1 MANVHLVKK
10 RKVEVGS
17 VEVDCAEVIR
27 VIEQF
32 LLEQGLRE
40 TARQLV
46 AESGIG
52 LRGVASLSQLVSDAK
67 AGRWDSVLSSLSNLE
82 LEKWLLMDVVEQ
94 LANELVQNGEKEAA
108 ARLIISRAQSLRADF
123 GERFGE
129 LEAIVARGSSD
140 TNWSREAGRK
150 KLAEAI
156 ERGVPRCESSRLE
169 LLLGHALRWQSH
181 VGLLSERRLNL
192 MESMASSSSR
202 KMGERAVKKFA
213 GAISA
218 GSWTRCAAFV
228 AGSGLATGSGDGFIE
243 IWDLDTCRLDTNL
256 SYQAKDELMMH
267 ESAVLAVAAS
277 KNAEYLASSDA
288 ECVKVWRVRTGA
300 CVRKFKTSGATI
312 LRFTENDTSL
322 LANGSDGDLRLYG
335 LNSGARRRTYASALS
350 DSYIA
355 SIELDADHIL
365 AASSNTIHIWDYHTA
380 DRLLDVPTDTGI
392 VALFAVPSHEG
403 AFVVVHSSHSA
414 ILLPLLVN
422 KKPNSNAKPI
432 AHFSTTDLPA
442 KGLPQDHN
450 QTDSEKT
457 TKPSSFVSACLSGP
471 RGYFLYGLAE
481 DRCLYIFDI
490 SNKLALEKIIP
501 LDTPGKK
508 VPPKAT
514 TARANTRPTGAPHF
528 AGLVAHQSRN
538 YIAIFGESEDLK
550 LWKA

>member
-1 MANVHLVKK
+1 MAAEHLIKK

-17 VEVDCAEVIR
+17 VEVDCAEIIR

-52 LRGVASLSQLVSDAK
+52 LRGVASLNQLVRDAK
-67 AGRWDSVLSSLSNLE
+67 AGRWESVLSSLSDVE

-94 LANELVQNGEKEAA
+94 LANELVQNGEREAA
-108 ARLIISRAQSLRADF
+108 ARLIRSQAQSLRAEF

-129 LEAIVARGSSD
+129 LEAIVARGSCD
-140 TNWSREAGRK
+140 TSWSREAGRK

-181 VGLLSERRLNL
+181 VGLLSERRVSL
-192 MESMASSSSR
+192 MESKTSSSSR

-243 IWDLDTCRLDTNL
+243 VWDLDTCRLDTNL

-277 KNAEYLASSDA
+277 NDAEYLASSDA
-288 ECVKVWRVRTGA
+288 EFVKVWRVRTGA
-300 CVRKFKTSGATI
+300 CVRKFKTPGATI

-322 LANGSDGDLRLYG
+322 LASGSDGDLRLYG
-335 LNSGARRRTYASALS
+335 LNSGARRRTFASAVG

-355 SIELDADHIL
+355 AIELDADHII
-365 AASSNTIHIWDYHTA
+365 AASSNTIHLWDYHTA

-403 AFVVVHSSHSA
+403 TFVVVHSSHSA

-422 KKPNSNAKPI
+422 KKPNSNVKPI
-432 AHFSTTDLPA
+432 ARFSTTDLPA
-442 KGLPQDHN
+442 KGLPQDHK
-450 QTDSEKT
+450 QTDSTKT
-457 TKPSSFVSACLSGP
+457 AKPSSFLSACLSGP
-471 RGYFLYGLAE
+471 SGHFLYGLAE
-481 DRCLYIFDI
+481 DRCLYVFDI

-501 LDTPGKK
+501 LDPPDESC
-508 VPPKAT
+508 PPKDS
-514 TARANTRPTGAPHF
+514 RAQAVPRPVGAPHF

-538 YIAIFGESEDLK
+538 YIAIFGDSDDVK